1 MKRAL
6 QITIAL
12 CLLSIL
18 GLQIYHGFQLKQNG
32 LTQVCPV
39 DAITMVNGK
48 AVIDAKK
55 CIGCRR
61 CVDGIVAS
69 QSSVLQPSTP
79 ETVTILPDSA
89 LTSGSVAKKA
99 TLLTQTQA
107 AKTDKG
113 KAPISAPIKK
123 THHVDPTVCIGCGL
137 CVPHC
142 PSNAITMVDG
152 KAFIDKD
159 KCTNSD
165 ICVVGNKDDYDGC
178 PVNAISAP

>member
-1 MKRAL
+1 MKLAL

-61 CVDGIVAS
+61 CVDGIIVS
-69 QSSVLQPSTP
+69 QYEVPQAIPAINAPLQPDT
-79 ETVTILPDSA
+79 
-89 LTSGSVAKKA
+89 
-99 TLLTQTQA
+99 TLFVSSI
-107 AKTDKG
+107 AKT
-113 KAPISAPIKK
+113 APSSPAIPAPIKK
-123 THHVDPTVCIGCGL
+123 SHYVDPYKCIGCSL